1 MQVRETVA
9 GSAVGMTVPVLLSKN
24 IPTGRYR
31 CTYKCKYTQIHRGT
45 YINMQTRTTYT
56 RIHSHVYTHVPG
68 HIHMCMWAEAL
79 RPIETVPM
87 YLSVPTDVSFATV
100 IFGVV
105 AADQVISPVVALS
118 KPVVCKKG
126 ILKQFRICLT

>member
-1 MQVRETVA
+1 M
-9 GSAVGMTVPVLLSKN
+9 
-24 IPTGRYR
+24 
-31 CTYKCKYTQIHRGT
+31 QIHTNTQRHLHKYANT
-45 YINMQTRTTYT
+45 YYIHTYTHT

-87 YLSVPTDVSFATV
+87 YLSLPTDVSFATV

-118 KPVVCKKG
+118 KPVFCKEG